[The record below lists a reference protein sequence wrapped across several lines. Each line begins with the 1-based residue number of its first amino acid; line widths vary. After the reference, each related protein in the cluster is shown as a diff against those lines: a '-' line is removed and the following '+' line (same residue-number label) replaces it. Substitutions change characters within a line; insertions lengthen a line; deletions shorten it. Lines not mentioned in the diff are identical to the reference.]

1 MVDFSPGWTAAWL
14 PSYFSGTAEFL
25 EIALLFAVVFF
36 IGAAFAEAFDQGMA
50 LLLPSP
56 PPDEKTSADGA
67 SVKEAPKAKEL
78 DNCEEDAEPR
88 PRPAT
93 PSWRV
98 RARVALDSYSAH
110 SLIYF
115 LHAFAVFGGM
125 NLHLLNLHLVLGV
138 EIPSS
143 FLRLCGS
150 ILLVATVYDFGRGT
164 TFKGKKFLD
173 AVNTLLHLHHL
184 GALFAIWGNFYTCG
198 YMISSAAEDVD
209 VFATSSLVERTRKCQ
224 DAAWR
229 DSVLITHFWAIHG
242 LGFFLKKVLP
252 TISFGLV
259 PELAEYRS
267 SAVDFGKHIYSA
279 VTVYLL
285 NGVLNHEDAFPY
297 QGFAVVLMCAG
308 RYGLAGT
315 INFLRRVEIPGVL
328 AVLFARMFG
337 LGLDQ
342 AFGLVFAIAVCFFT
356 HSVHAYDKKRKF
368 TLASGL
374 VNIGATGRAGGGGE
388 ASPSSAPEKAPAPAF
403 FRFLFRGQEAA
414 AEGGNVDAS
423 QDNRPSV
430 AKFLAEVKGEVFPEE
445 EGKVSKTLKESRE
458 QSKKHA
464 KLFHD
469 HLKDMK
475 SGYPIPGNGATSE
488 KGEEKQK
495 DDEKKAPSDLL
506 LSERWPLHLA
516 ALAGDFAKLEELLQ
530 ERSID
535 EQCWDW
541 GITPPLAM
549 VLMVADLDEVAFWLL
564 EQGANPYVEFNWE
577 NVAEDKK
584 DQASPLGPSWK
595 ELKEKDQ
602 SMYLPWVGWAPIDIA
617 FQLRKNDFEKGRLGA
632 CEDFWKR
639 YHQVALES
647 CGLNADD
654 LVVQGPTP
662 FWERVVAV
670 AKAL

>member
-14 PSYFSGTAEFL
+14 PSYFSGTAEYL
-25 EIALLFAVVFF
+25 EIALLFVVVFF
-36 IGAAFAEAFDQGMA
+36 IGAAFAEAFEKGMA

-67 SVKEAPKAKEL
+67 SVKEAPKEKEL
-78 DNCEEDAEPR
+78 DNCEEDSEPR

-98 RARVALDSYSAH
+98 RARVALDSHSAH

-115 LHAFAVFGGM
+115 LHAFAVFFGM
-125 NLHLLNLHLVLGV
+125 NLHLVLGV

-143 FLRLCGS
+143 FLRVCGS
-150 ILLVATVYDFGRGT
+150 ILLVVPVYDFGRGT

-184 GALFAIWGNFYTCG
+184 GAVFAIWGNFYTCG
-198 YMISSAAEDVD
+198 YMISSAAAEDVD
-209 VFATSSLVERTRKCQ
+209 VLATSASLVERTRICQ
-224 DAAWR
+224 EAAWR
-229 DSVLITHFWAIHG
+229 DSLLITHFWAIHG
-242 LGFFLKKVLP
+242 ISFFLKKVLP

-267 SAVDFGKHIYSA
+267 SSVDFGKHIYSA

-285 NGVLNHEDAFPY
+285 HGVLNHEDAFPY

-308 RYGLAGT
+308 RYRLAGA
-315 INFLRRVEIPGVL
+315 IKFLRRVEVPGVL
-328 AVLFARMFG
+328 AVLLARIFG

-342 AFGLVFAIAVCFFT
+342 AFGLVFAIGVCFFT
-356 HSVHAYDKKRKF
+356 HSVHAHDKKRKF

-374 VNIGATGRAGGGGE
+374 VNTGAAGRRAGGG

-403 FRFLFRGQEAA
+403 RFLFR
-414 AEGGNVDAS
+414 
-423 QDNRPSV
+423 PSI
-430 AKFLAEVKGEVFPEE
+430 AKFLAEVKAEVFPEE
-445 EGKVSKTLKESRE
+445 EGEVSETLKESRE

-464 KLFHD
+464 KAFHD
-469 HLKDMK
+469 HLRDMK

-488 KGEEKQK
+488 NGEDKQK
-495 DDEKKAPSDLL
+495 DDEKKAPSDVL

-516 ALAGDFAKLEELLQ
+516 ALAGDFAKLEELLK

-541 GITPPLAM
+541 GIMPPLSM
-549 VLMVADLDEVAFWLL
+549 VLMLPDLDEVAFWLL
-564 EQGANPYVEFNWE
+564 EQGANPYVKFNWE

-602 SMYLPWVGWAPIDIA
+602 YVSFPWVGWAPIDIA
-617 FQLRKNDFEKGRLGA
+617 FELRKVDFEKGRLGA
-632 CEDFWKR
+632 CEDFWDR

-647 CGLNADD
+647 CALNADD

-670 AKAL
+670 AKTL